1 MSTKKTFIIAVALD
15 LLIFNQAL
23 AGHYELLGDYPT
35 GVHDT
40 KFQVFPENLEVCK
53 AYEKN
58 LNSFPEI
65 RSVMVCERPINSKLK
80 DFKKPDWQTLDV
92 LENKDFIKKIEKQS
106 EYYRAN
112 PNNFNEKQW
121 DETFKARV
129 EERGI
134 KLRYAKLEIDSDKY
148 KHVKSEYLPL
158 YILEYEFRGKCD
170 PFDERW
176 LENSGGIE
184 YFITTKEMKEI
195 LPIIGL
201 GGLRGVFIYKG
212 DIYFDA
218 LSYTW
223 NDKLKKKQYEIW
235 LYKMYYRTGEFA
247 RVPICRFRYIGK
259 VTILK

>member
-1 MSTKKTFIIAVALD
+1 MSTKITFIIAVALN

-65 RSVMVCERPINSKLK
+65 HSVMVCERPINPKLK

-106 EYYRAN
+106 VYYRAN
-112 PNNFNEKQW
+112 PNNFSEKQW

-148 KHVKSEYLPL
+148 K
-158 YILEYEFRGKCD
+158 YILEYNFPGKCD

-201 GGLRGVFIYKG
+201 GELRGVFIYKG
-212 DIYFDA
+212 NIYFDA

-223 NDKLKKKQYEIW
+223 NDKLKKRQYEIW
-235 LYKMYYRTGEFA
+235 LYKMYYPTAEFA
-247 RVPICRFRYIGK
+247 RVPICRFGYTGK